1 MGRDPHGTPPA
12 WREEKKNMAGRGVTI
27 RGRFIHF
34 SSFFFL
40 FYLPISFSSFL
51 LTLSQLPT
59 PTLLFSSSLTMF
71 PFDAWTPGPG
81 PIYTAITSAWDALN
95 LPQPSLGYRTWI
107 PGESPLSTQKAVVAA
122 VGTYLLVIFG
132 GREMMK

>member
-1 MGRDPHGTPPA
+1 M
-12 WREEKKNMAGRGVTI
+12 TI
-27 RGRFIHF
+27 PNRLISFF
-34 SSFFFL
+34 SFFFFPL
-40 FYLPISFSSFL
+40 LLCPFFILP
-51 LTLSQLPT
+51 LTPPQLPT
-59 PTLLFSSSLTMF
+59 PTLLFSSSSTMF

-81 PIYTAITSAWDALN
+81 PLYTAITSVWDALS
-95 LPQPSLGYRTWI
+95 LPHPSLGYRTWI